1 MGLSFVMLGA
11 GRAKVNHTGIQDPSG
26 SLSLLPE
33 QALLATSGV
42 DHAEWNYRPVLGRI
56 QRLRFELVRSI
67 LRGPHA
73 TRLLEIGYG
82 SGVFFPEL
90 AKHAD
95 QLHGVDPHP
104 FPVEVTHVLAQH
116 GVKANLV
123 QGIATELPFA
133 DGFFQTVVAVSVL
146 EFIDDLAKVCREV
159 KRVLEPGGSF
169 VIVTPANSP
178 ILDLGVRVMT
188 GVSPKSDFRNRR
200 QGILPCLYHEFVVD
214 QRVDYPSFA
223 HGARLYTALRLCA
236 PPKS

>member
-1 MGLSFVMLGA
+1 MLNA
-11 GRAKVNHTGIQDPSG
+11 GQVNVDHTGIQDTSG

-42 DHAEWNYRPVLGRI
+42 DHADWNYRPVLGRI
-56 QRLRFELVRSI
+56 QRLRFELIRSI
-67 LRGPHA
+67 LRGTHA
-73 TRLLEIGYG
+73 KRLLEIGYG

-95 QLHGVDPHP
+95 HLHGVDPHP
-104 FPVEVTHVLAQH
+104 FSVEVTHILAQH

-123 QGIATELPFA
+123 PGTATELPFA

-178 ILDLGVRVMT
+178 ILDLGVRMMT
-188 GVSPKSDFRNRR
+188 GVSPKSDFQNRR
-200 QGILPCLYHEFVVD
+200 QGILPRLYHEFVVD

-236 PPKS
+236 APKS